1 VSILSDETVPQGGNS
16 RLSELGDRVTT
27 TSVRAAVS
35 LRLDSIS
42 KSFGPVQ
49 ALRETTLDVP
59 AGALM
64 ALLGPSGCGKTT
76 TLRVIAGFETSD
88 TGAVLIDGRDVSDLP
103 PNRRNL
109 GMVFQNYS
117 LFPHMTVG
125 ENIGFGLKMA
135 RVPKAE
141 IGRRVADMLTL
152 VRLAGFEDRFS
163 HQLSGGQQQRVALAR
178 ALVTNP
184 KVLLLD
190 EPLGALDK
198 NLRESMQFELR
209 QLQRKLGITTILVT
223 HDQEEAL
230 TVSDLIAVMNLGRI
244 LQVGTPTDVYD
255 RPKSRFVSEFLGT
268 SNLFAAR
275 ADSAAGRVRLEFNGA
290 GAVDV
295 PVAAANGMP
304 SGHVMLAVRPEK
316 MALSAQAPANGAAAL
331 RGIVSGR
338 VFRGTY
344 HAYQVRL
351 AGRDDPV
358 FVYQQPSLTGPAE
371 IFDVDAP
378 VFITW
383 HPANAVLLQSDE

>member
-1 VSILSDETVPQGGNS
+1 M
-16 RLSELGDRVTT
+16 TT

-35 LRLDSIS
+35 LRLEAIS
-42 KSFGPVQ
+42 KTFGPIQ

-76 TLRVIAGFETSD
+76 TLRVIAGFESSD
-88 TGAVLIDGRDVSDLP
+88 TGAVLIDGRDVSDLA

-135 RVPKAE
+135 HVPRAE
-141 IGRRVADMLTL
+141 IGRKVSDMLGL
-152 VRLAGFEDRFS
+152 VRLAGFEGRFS

-230 TVSDLIAVMNLGRI
+230 TVSDLIAVMNLGSI
-244 LQVGTPTDVYD
+244 LQVGTPTEVYD

-268 SNLFAAR
+268 SNLFAAT
-275 ADSAAGRVRLEFNGA
+275 ADRNGGRVRLEFNSGP
-290 GAVDV
+290 VDV
-295 PVAAANGMP
+295 PVVVANGMP
-304 SGHVMLAVRPEK
+304 AGNVMLAVRPEK

-331 RGIVSGR
+331 RGTVSGR
-338 VFRGTY
+338 VFRGTH

-351 AGRDDPV
+351 AGRDEPV
-358 FVYQQPSLTGPAE
+358 FVYQQPGVAGPAE
-371 IFDVDAP
+371 IFDLDAP
-378 VFITW
+378 VFISW
-383 HPANAVLLQSDE
+383 HPANAVLLKSDE